1 MLIHHTMNNRTQRSI
16 KLMLCF
22 LLFSLCHTA
31 GAAVEDAI
39 YYFYNRTTDTFLSRG
54 ADWGTRA
61 TLDKYGIPLSVENQ
75 QNGTARIR
83 YADRYNVWLGADG
96 YPYTDKNMW
105 SPISWDIQTT
115 DDNCYILY
123 NTGQK
128 AWLVS
133 GTGTN
138 GCDFTTTEASATH
151 FELLNQEQY
160 AAVMEQRKG
169 TDPFEGKTPIDIS
182 FMLSNAGMEGGVTGW
197 NSTFTRGVGLGAG
210 LVELYE
216 GYGTISQ
223 TLTGMAPGW
232 YAFSFSGFFRGAS
245 NEICSGLA
253 DDGWQLGN
261 AIAFANDSVQ
271 RIATWASE
279 RLSNGNPNSM
289 NQAAALINGG
299 RYTNIVYTY
308 VGSDGILTVGI
319 SLPQYNPMQ
328 WLIWDAVKLERLAS
342 GDPVADY
349 SDLLGHEIAQLRELL
364 NEKDY
369 LSDELVAQAEEVI
382 ATALQ
387 SQTAE
392 EFLAA
397 IQAVRDIYAECK
409 AYRIPVLRND
419 PYVKYLFAYFPNN
432 NDENLYY
439 AVSDDGFAYTPLN
452 EGQRVMSSDSVALK
466 KGIRDPHILR
476 GVDGNTFYMVA
487 TDMRC
492 AEGWDSNRGM
502 VLYKSTDLIH
512 WQHSTVHFPTRFPEW
527 KNVTRVW
534 APETIWDPEYENE
547 DGSKGRYM
555 VYYSLLTNDGKCKYD
570 KVFYSY
576 VNDDFT
582 DLLTDP
588 EYFYDRGGA
597 TIDADIIYDETD
609 LLYHMIFKNEGA
621 GGICSV
627 TAKHLTPVEGEEPG
641 TQWSKPSGTLQQT
654 NVAVE
659 GGGLFRLIN
668 TNTWVLM
675 YDCYGSGYYQFC
687 TTEDWEKFNLVAQTT
702 MSGAF
707 TPRHGSVLPLT
718 PDEYNAVLEAFPTSG
733 LEPVWTGI
741 NDTPQAAQETA
752 VPVAV
757 YSLGGTYLGKSADT
771 LPHGTYI
778 TKQADGTFKKT
789 VK

>member
-1 MLIHHTMNNRTQRSI
+1 MNNLIQRSI
-16 KLMLCF
+16 KPMLCF
-22 LLFSLCHTA
+22 LLFMLCHVA
-31 GAAVEDAI
+31 GAAVEDGI
-39 YYFYNRTTDTFLSRG
+39 YYFYNRATDTFLSRG

-61 TLDKYGIPLSVENQ
+61 TLDKYGIPLAVENQ
-75 QNGTARIR
+75 QNGATRIR

-96 YPYTDKNMW
+96 HPYTDKNSR
-105 SPISWDIQTT
+105 SPISWNIQSSE
-115 DDNCYILY
+115 DGSYILY
-123 NTGQK
+123 NTTQR

-133 GTGTN
+133 GTETN
-138 GCDFTTTEASATH
+138 GCEFTAVQASATR
-151 FELLNQEQY
+151 FELLDQEQY
-160 AAVMEQRKG
+160 AEVMAQREVG
-169 TDPFEGKTPIDIS
+169 NPFDGKTSIDIS
-182 FMLSNAGMEGGVTGW
+182 FMLSNPAMEGGVTGW
-197 NSTFTRGVGLGAG
+197 DCTFSRGVGLGSG

-216 GYGTISQ
+216 GYGTVSQ
-223 TLTGMAPGW
+223 TLTGVAPGW

-245 NEICSGLA
+245 NEICSELA
-253 DDGWQLGN
+253 DAGWQLGN
-261 AIAFANDSVQ
+261 AVLFANDDVQ
-271 RIATWASE
+271 RVATWASE
-279 RLSNGNPNSM
+279 RLSNSNPNSM
-289 NQAAALINGG
+289 SQAAALINAGK
-299 RYTNIVYTY
+299 YTNVVYTH
-308 VGSDGILTVGI
+308 VGSDSTLTVGI
-319 SLPQYNPMQ
+319 DMPQYNPMQ
-328 WLIWDAVKLERLAS
+328 WLIWSGVKLERLAG

-349 SDLLGHEIAQLRELL
+349 SDLLNHAIAELRTLL
-364 NEKDY
+364 DEKDI
-369 LSDELVAQAEEVI
+369 LSDELRSKAEGVI

-387 SQTAE
+387 AQTAE
-392 EFLAA
+392 EYLAA
-397 IQAVRDIYAECK
+397 IQALKDMLEECR
-409 AYRIPVLRND
+409 AYRIPVERND

-432 NDENLYY
+432 YDENLYY

-452 EGQRVMSSDSVALK
+452 EGQRVMWSDSVALK

-476 GVDGNTFYMVA
+476 GVDGKTFYMVA

-502 VLYKSTDLIH
+502 VLYKSSDLIH

-534 APETIWDPEYENE
+534 APETIWDPDYENA

-627 TAKHLTPVEGEEPG
+627 TAKHLTPAEGEEPG
-641 TQWSKPSGTLQQT
+641 AQWSKPSGTLQQT

-668 TNTWVLM
+668 TNKWVLM

-687 TTEDWEKFNLVAQTT
+687 TTEDWEKFTLVAQTT

-718 PDEYNAVLEAFPTSG
+718 PEEYNAVLEAFPTQG
-733 LEPVWTGI
+733 LEPVATGI
-741 NDTPQAAQETA
+741 ESLPQPVRQSS

-757 YSLGGTYLGKSADT
+757 YSLNGIYLGTSTDALSHGTYLE
-771 LPHGTYI
+771 
-778 TKQADGTFKKT
+778 KQADGTFRKIMK
-789 VK
+789 